1 MDRTGTA
8 VCNTAVPDSFPL
20 QKCASIL
27 DRTPGIPPQGI
38 FLAKSG
44 RRNQNRCMRYC
55 PGEVLMKR
63 TLIFL
68 SVVILAVLVLPPAPE
83 DLSAAQ
89 PQDVMTGYWVL
100 KFDDGREGWANLV
113 SDDYPKTG
121 FSSKGKVKVPGFKQ
135 VDITSGV
142 IPDLYKVGQVILYNA
157 QATQKPFHF
166 VRFVIE
172 GNQFMTGYVATF
184 DSKQYRFKAHRR

>member
-1 MDRTGTA
+1 
-8 VCNTAVPDSFPL
+8 
-20 QKCASIL
+20 
-27 DRTPGIPPQGI
+27 
-38 FLAKSG
+38 
-44 RRNQNRCMRYC
+44 MRDC
-55 PGEVLMKR
+55 PEEVLMKR

-68 SVVILAVLVLPPAPE
+68 SVVILAILVLPPAPE

-89 PQDVMTGYWVL
+89 SQDVMTGYWVL
-100 KFDDGREGWANLV
+100 TFEDGRVGWANLV
-113 SDDYPKTG
+113 SDDYAKTS
-121 FSSKGKVKVPGFKQ
+121 FSSKGKVEVPGFKQ

-142 IPDLYKVGQVILYNA
+142 IPEFYKVGQVILYNA

-184 DSKQYRFKAHRR
+184 DNKQYKFKAHRR